1 MPVSGASLIRQH
13 DLSEALHLTELLDD
27 WSTFSK
33 AVSLLSIGLS
43 VICLYALSIRDVKRS
58 NRRSCVQKHQQ
69 KRFRKLPSQE
79 GKQQIQR
86 PCLTSFIT
94 STKEYGSIIVALH
107 IIIIIFIIKCL
118 SLKIKSLKW
127 KKPLFLSPGTVKEGI
142 IRRLNPTMSF
152 NAARLVCQQKPKR
165 QNGQRSAPKR
175 GKSRFFSQK
184 EKWARRSLTWV

>member
-69 KRFRKLPSQE
+69 KRFRKLQSQE

-118 SLKIKSLKW
+118 SLKIKSLK
-127 KKPLFLSPGTVKEGI
+127 
-142 IRRLNPTMSF
+142 
-152 NAARLVCQQKPKR
+152 
-165 QNGQRSAPKR
+165 
-175 GKSRFFSQK
+175 
-184 EKWARRSLTWV
+184 